1 MAIALRTAILI
12 FGLVTLMAGACRSAR
27 AEDPEFLTAPAPS
40 ELDAAVREK
49 ILTVHVGGSPGADLV
64 VTAFA
69 PQGRGPFPLVVF
81 NHGKNPIPPEQHK
94 RYRAIYAAHY
104 FVSRGYAVLVPM
116 MRGFAGSSGT
126 TYAKGCD
133 PVGMAEK
140 HAHDI
145 ADVISQAAGLDIGA
159 TIDASRIVVAGQSMG
174 GWDSLAVAAL
184 NPPGVKGVIDFSGGY
199 KAPSCPDWEGHLVE
213 GAGKFGRNAREPAL
227 WFYGDN
233 DSYFPVALWRR
244 MKEAYAGAGGS
255 VDLDDYGR
263 FMDNSHYLVSFVEGV
278 PIWTPRVDAFLGR
291 LDLPHAPLHPE
302 LLPGPFPTPTGYAAI
317 DDVGAP
323 PGLSAKGRQAYRDF
337 LALKPPRVFMITP
350 TGGFAWASGG
360 FDPMQRAKAFCVDHK
375 FICTAYAVDNDVVW
389 PSDRPAPMVR
399 HDNAAP
405 TAERFESVSEIPY
418 VDDGGREAYRKFLA
432 ANGRRAFV
440 VAPDGG
446 WSWRFGGADPLNE
459 ALASCGAKHNHCAA
473 YAIDDEIVW
482 SSGHAVV
489 QNSRLEG
496 GRPEEPDIQDVGA
509 VPYVDEGG
517 REAFRKFLA
526 ARKPRAFVVAP
537 DGAWSW
543 RYGGADP
550 LKEALASCNAKHA
563 HCAAYAID
571 DEVTGLTLDR
581 GKTKP

>member
-145 ADVISQAAGLDIGA
+145 ADIISQAAGLDIGA

-244 MKEAYAGAGGS
+244 MKEAYAGAARS
-255 VDLDDYGR
+255 ISTTTAASWTIR
-263 FMDNSHYLVSFVEGV
+263 T
-278 PIWTPRVDAFLGR
+278 IWCPSSRAFR
-291 LDLPHAPLHPE
+291 
-302 LLPGPFPTPTGYAAI
+302 
-317 DDVGAP
+317 
-323 PGLSAKGRQAYRDF
+323 SGRQGSTLSSADSTFRMRRCI
-337 LALKPPRVFMITP
+337 LNCSRGPSQRPRATRRSTTSALRRASPPRV
-350 TGGFAWASGG
+350 
-360 FDPMQRAKAFCVDHK
+360 
-375 FICTAYAVDNDVVW
+375 
-389 PSDRPAPMVR
+389 
-399 HDNAAP
+399 
-405 TAERFESVSEIPY
+405 
-418 VDDGGREAYRKFLA
+418 
-432 ANGRRAFV
+432 
-440 VAPDGG
+440 
-446 WSWRFGGADPLNE
+446 
-459 ALASCGAKHNHCAA
+459 
-473 YAIDDEIVW
+473 
-482 SSGHAVV
+482 
-489 QNSRLEG
+489 
-496 GRPEEPDIQDVGA
+496 GRPIGIFSPSS
-509 VPYVDEGG
+509 
-517 REAFRKFLA
+517 R
-526 ARKPRAFVVAP
+526 
-537 DGAWSW
+537 
-543 RYGGADP
+543 
-550 LKEALASCNAKHA
+550 
-563 HCAAYAID
+563 
-571 DEVTGLTLDR
+571 R
-581 GKTKP
+581 GCS